1 SQMARPVNPGD
12 ERIASVEDAREIA
25 RFSSSPV
32 IVQTHS
38 GEINLIVPSGAKT
51 RSIPV
56 TEKVAIDIHAQ
67 NIDPVYAG
75 YSFQETRDM
84 KQEVFMLR
92 VRPALRGKY
101 RAADFMNIPNRSDIL
116 RVEKSVPASM
126 KRQGIDLKDIKVAV
140 VPTKFKNVSLATV
153 SAKGYKDIM
162 AQQKKAA
169 SPVSGEKIYFMEGE
183 KGKVTFLRFS
193 SDRKNPLGWK
203 TKEIVTAPELISR
216 MYEGDVTIFARN
228 RELIDQA
235 TAFELFENKSY
246 FKYHGNMVNFTNAL
260 DMSESER
267 GGFLKAVDLIDEQLS
282 DTFGS
287 NQPKVKGS
295 WKVLKGVRVA
305 RDTKNT
311 ADLVSVKGVGIVL
324 DISEDL
330 AKTRDPERIRM
341 RLRNMTVKQWN
352 KEIKTQELSSGSRGL
367 AYDGF
372 QGVEKTKDKGII
384 ETGVNWMSRKFMG
397 KVRGGPFKGMQ
408 IKTKGFDYLRG
419 EFAQALEAR
428 ELSNLVMAVEEMQNS
443 SGIKQ
448 AASPV
453 QPQYALDTNRRDHRE
468 FAQQKMRTEG
478 IKAASSAITMA
489 SAAPD
494 FERKPIR
501 QEGQRDQPFTSP
513 IGLTGF
519 GTAERP
525 SPKTA
530 ASPVMAERTSL
541 QSDTF
546 REMNRGPPAAVSV
559 PTIIPQLPSIS
570 SPIVPTR
577 ILPAAPMI
585 TPAVTPILSRTTQT
599 PRIDSASDRLAKV
612 QSASP
617 VRINDRQA
625 ASKYVDRTRQMAASS
640 PLSFKERI
648 SPAKVMNWANRMDN
662 SLSFKDANDVSRL
675 IIK

>member
-1 SQMARPVNPGD
+1 MALVRDEYVTMDDRIISRELLKHYAAQRRVSPQRLGQVVQHWMPAAAASPIQTQAIEAMAQAHPAHIQAYLEAAGIPIAYADQVRREVEILRVALSDPQTFKQSQRLIGEKSYIGWALSTPSAAVSLSQMARPVNPGD

-216 MYEGDVTIFARN
+216 MYEGDVTMFARN

-267 GGFLKAVDLIDEQLS
+267 GGFLKAEDLIDEQLS

-295 WKVLKGVRVA
+295 WKVRKGVRVA

-341 RLRNMTVKQWN
+341 RLRNMTVKQW
-352 KEIKTQELSSGSRGL
+352 
-367 AYDGF
+367 
-372 QGVEKTKDKGII
+372 
-384 ETGVNWMSRKFMG
+384 
-397 KVRGGPFKGMQ
+397 
-408 IKTKGFDYLRG
+408 
-419 EFAQALEAR
+419 
-428 ELSNLVMAVEEMQNS
+428 
-443 SGIKQ
+443 
-448 AASPV
+448 
-453 QPQYALDTNRRDHRE
+453 
-468 FAQQKMRTEG
+468 
-478 IKAASSAITMA
+478 
-489 SAAPD
+489 
-494 FERKPIR
+494 
-501 QEGQRDQPFTSP
+501 
-513 IGLTGF
+513 
-519 GTAERP
+519 
-525 SPKTA
+525 
-530 ASPVMAERTSL
+530 
-541 QSDTF
+541 
-546 REMNRGPPAAVSV
+546 
-559 PTIIPQLPSIS
+559 
-570 SPIVPTR
+570 
-577 ILPAAPMI
+577 
-585 TPAVTPILSRTTQT
+585 
-599 PRIDSASDRLAKV
+599 
-612 QSASP
+612 
-617 VRINDRQA
+617 
-625 ASKYVDRTRQMAASS
+625 
-640 PLSFKERI
+640 
-648 SPAKVMNWANRMDN
+648 
-662 SLSFKDANDVSRL
+662 
-675 IIK
+675 